1 MNSTLSIKN
10 KELYDFSDNIKKV
23 SVIAGISIIIIIIVF
38 FLPIINSFF
47 RFIGKTIAIVLLSY
61 AFLLNLNTTNKVM
74 TGISNIFVDPSKTNI
89 RDIMVLSYVFSISM
103 IILIGMIVYS
113 FFSQ

>member
-1 MNSTLSIKN
+1 MNSVPSIEN
-10 KELYDFSDNIKKV
+10 KELYDFSDNIKKISVV
-23 SVIAGISIIIIIIVF
+23 SGISIIFIIIVF

-47 RFIGKTIAIVLLSY
+47 GIIGKIIAIVLLSY

-74 TGISNIFVDPSKTNI
+74 DNISNIFVDPSKSKI
-89 RDIMVLSYVFSISM
+89 KDIMILSYVFSISM

-113 FFSQ
+113 FFR